1 MGELCWLANRYV
13 LANLQ
18 DHMILVRWLLVMG
31 VIAIVAAVYFFLCY
45 ILGVSEARD
54 CLGMI
59 LRRVPGLKR
68 FAPRSGK

>member
-1 MGELCWLANRYV
+1 
-13 LANLQ
+13 
-18 DHMILVRWLLVMG
+18 MG